1 MWAEALPHLQSAESY
16 PLTVTD
22 VRAPVPGFL
31 LGNTRLQG
39 AGGGLGMGIFLDRV
53 PTQTLESAVKVN
65 K

>member
-22 VRAPVPGFL
+22 VRAPVPGFRSEIQDYK
-31 LGNTRLQG
+31 GR
-39 AGGGLGMGIFLDRV
+39 GGLGMGIFLDRV